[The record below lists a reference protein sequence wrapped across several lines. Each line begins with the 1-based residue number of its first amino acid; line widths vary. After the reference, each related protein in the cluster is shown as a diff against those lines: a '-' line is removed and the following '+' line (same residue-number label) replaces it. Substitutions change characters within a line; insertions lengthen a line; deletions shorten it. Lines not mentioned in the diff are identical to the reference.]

1 MRGGREEDERKNAD
15 EKGVAGSLIKVLYRN
30 NEARASQLP
39 LHKKY
44 YKLKSMWKSTF
55 YGGNRMYEAIGKR
68 RYPFTKMSITARRWK
83 IEPRRMKICQTA
95 W

>member
-15 EKGVAGSLIKVLYRN
+15 EKVEMNGFTTLLYRN

-55 YGGNRMYEAIGKR
+55 YGGNRMYEAIGMDVIR
-68 RYPFTKMSITARRWK
+68 L
-83 IEPRRMKICQTA
+83 PR
-95 W
+95 